1 MDICL
6 NIFKF
11 TELYE
16 QPLLRFSNNLNP
28 MESSLTKIGF
38 CFCFL
43 MCETEDLQF
52 KKQTQHHVQR
62 IVSVLTELSV

>member
-6 NIFKF
+6 NIFQF

-28 MESSLTKIGF
+28 MESSLSKTGF

-43 MCETEDLQF
+43 MCETDLQF
-52 KKQTQHHVQR
+52 KKQTQHDAQR
-62 IVSVLTELSV
+62 IVSVLTELNV